1 MYIEESDTMFYI
13 SGVMKL
19 DRLVGSAKKDND
31 ETLCGA

>member
-1 MYIEESDTMFYI
+1 MMFYI

-19 DRLVGSAKKDND
+19 NRLDCSAKLDND